1 MQHHSKAADQKLL
14 QELNRIV
21 VLNEIVEA
29 KQISRSQVAKRTKL
43 SPSTVS
49 IIVEAFINEG
59 IVIEVGDGDSTKAGG
74 RKPRLLRIN
83 EKGACIVTAAV
94 SAESR
99 GILVQFVVFDLG
111 FTPIDERELVV
122 DRSGEELIRWMENE
136 LRSIVDRQEGRR
148 VLGIGVSISAIVGN
162 DGVVY
167 RGHLLDLDEF
177 PLADHLRR
185 AFPRLPVVLEEDTSA
200 AILGEHTIGS
210 NTTYQ
215 NLIYVMVGRGIG
227 ASAILSNR
235 LIKGAKGGAGVIGH
249 MSINKFGEMCTCG
262 KRGCLRLYATE
273 LMFMK
278 KIREAVRDGR
288 PVPSSVFDPKTE
300 QVYPREVYQE
310 AVKGEPY
317 CTGLL
322 TTLLDDLAIGLSN
335 LVHLFN
341 PERILIGGNLLSAQ
355 NVVIPYLNTKM
366 AEYTDSPPTSV
377 EVVASKLGKDA
388 PIYGV
393 ASIVYNDH
401 FLKKGLL
408 LKTKRSNRVS

>member
-29 KQISRSQVAKRTKL
+29 KPISRSQVAKRTRL

-49 IIVEAFINEG
+49 IIVETFINES

-83 EKGACIVTAAV
+83 EKCACIVTAAV

-99 GILVQFVVFDLG
+99 GIRVQFIVFDLG
-111 FTPIDERELVV
+111 FNSIDERELVV
-122 DRSGEELIRWMENE
+122 DRSGEELIHWIEDE
-136 LRSIVDRQEGRR
+136 LRNIVERQHGRR

-162 DGVVY
+162 DGIVY
-167 RGHLLDLDEF
+167 RGHLLKLEKF

-185 AFPRLPVVLEEDTSA
+185 AFPRFPVVLEEDTCA

-210 NTTYQ
+210 DTNYQ
-215 NLIYVMVGRGIG
+215 NFIYVMVGRGIG
-227 ASAILSNR
+227 AAAILSNR
-235 LIKGAKGGAGVIGH
+235 LIKGARGGAGVIGH
-249 MSINKFGEMCTCG
+249 MSIDKFGEVCTCG

-278 KIREAVRDGR
+278 KIGAAVRDGR
-288 PVPSSVFDPKTE
+288 TVPPSVFDPETE
-300 QVYPREVYQE
+300 QVYPHEVYRQ

-335 LVHLFN
+335 LVYLFN
-341 PERILIGGNLLSAQ
+341 PERVIIGGNLLSAQ
-355 NVVIPYLNTKM
+355 SFVIPYLNKKM
-366 AEYTDSPPTSV
+366 VEYDDSPPTTL

-388 PIYGV
+388 PLYGV
-393 ASIVYNDH
+393 ASIIYDNH
-401 FLKKGLL
+401 FLKKDLL
-408 LKTKRSNRVS
+408 LKTKRGG